1 MPLPIADSIETHHTV
16 EDTTTEN
23 DLGDN
28 TTNSMSAINTDNKG
42 DLSNGV
48 VQEVQKNVQQKS
60 PVYDVKEVH
69 ENELKL
75 TSKLVKEKDTWDIYF
90 SDSDWRS
97 WHEKCPRS
105 VSRCREKFVEVEIL
119 ASIANSNATQHI
131 ASHYNNTIR
140 LDGSGDNG
148 ENSFSS
154 IKKNVESDLS
164 IGVVLEAH
172 ENVTQAK
179 SILNKVDERTFKS

>member
-90 SDSDWRS
+90 SDSD
-97 WHEKCPRS
+97 
-105 VSRCREKFVEVEIL
+105 
-119 ASIANSNATQHI
+119 
-131 ASHYNNTIR
+131 
-140 LDGSGDNG
+140 
-148 ENSFSS
+148 
-154 IKKNVESDLS
+154 
-164 IGVVLEAH
+164 
-172 ENVTQAK
+172 
-179 SILNKVDERTFKS
+179 

>member
-1 MPLPIADSIETHHTV
+1 MPLPIADSIENHHTV

-23 DLGDN
+23 DLGDS
-28 TTNSMSAINTDNKG
+28 TTNSISAINTDNKG
-42 DLSNGV
+42 DLSDGV
-48 VQEVQKNVQQKS
+48 VPEVQKNVLQKS

-90 SDSDWRS
+90 SDSDSRS

-105 VSRCREKFVEVEIL
+105 VSRCREKLVEVEIL
-119 ASIANSNATQHI
+119 PWIANSNATQHI
-131 ASHYNNTIR
+131 ASHYNNTIP
-140 LDGSGDNG
+140 LDGSGNNG
-148 ENSFSS
+148 GNSFSS
-154 IKKNVESDLS
+154 INKNVESDLS

-179 SILNKVDERTFKS
+179 SIVNKVDERIFKS

>member
-1 MPLPIADSIETHHTV
+1 MPLPIANSIETHHTV
-16 EDTTTEN
+16 ENTTTEN
-23 DLGDN
+23 DLGDS

-48 VQEVQKNVQQKS
+48 VPEVQKNVQQKF

-75 TSKLVKEKDTWDIYF
+75 ASKLVKEKDTWDIYF
-90 SDSDWRS
+90 SDSDSRS

-105 VSRCREKFVEVEIL
+105 VSRCREIL
-119 ASIANSNATQHI
+119 QSIANSNATQHI
-131 ASHYNNTIR
+131 ASHYSNTIL
-140 LDGSGDNG
+140 LDGPGDNSG
-148 ENSFSS
+148 NSFSS
-154 IKKNVESDLS
+154 INKNVERDLS
-164 IGVVLEAH
+164 IGIVLEAH

-179 SILNKVDERTFKS
+179 SKVNKVDEITFKS